1 MHYIAL
7 AIVIEPFLGLCYCSL
22 AHGTDIGLGYATLPQ
37 SPAVLNATAPFPRT
51 GCTGALARH
60 CSFVPSRPS
69 AQLDGILRKRKS
81 ILGDRFFVI
90 CAINVPAAGIGDT
103 CKLN

>member
-7 AIVIEPFLGLCYCSL
+7 AIVVEPFLGPCCCSL
-22 AHGTDIGLGYATLPQ
+22 AHGTDIALGYATLPQ

-69 AQLDGILRKRKS
+69 AQLDGILWKRKS
-81 ILGDRFFVI
+81 ILGAIFF
-90 CAINVPAAGIGDT
+90 
-103 CKLN
+103 